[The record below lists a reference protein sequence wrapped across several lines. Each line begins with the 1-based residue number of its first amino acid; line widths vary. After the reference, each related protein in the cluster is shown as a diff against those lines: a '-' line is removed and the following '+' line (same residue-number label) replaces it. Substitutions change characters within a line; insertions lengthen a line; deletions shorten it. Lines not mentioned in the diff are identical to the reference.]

1 MSEEE
6 KDVIGE
12 ILKKADSSIA
22 GVFAELNYAEFVAE
36 QQIEMLEEDLGIL
49 KTKMHLLRTAC
60 DFNVR
65 LPSHLSDLVL
75 KESGDVSDITAERQV
90 ISQEEAEK
98 RFPKL
103 KDLAETKLRNMKE
116 SMDAKL
122 AQRLKDSLEP
132 EFFKEAI
139 KPLFEYVNG
148 KGCLDMV
155 GGMAPEIGKNAF
167 AIQPGTFEWALI
179 QMKVGK
185 DVRRPEWISGECL
198 EKRNTFIIYCEPKCH
213 RSSHWYPKCHD
224 LTATDWQIVT

>member
-36 QQIEMLEEDLGIL
+36 RQIEMLEEDLGIL

-139 KPLFEYVNG
+139 KPS
-148 KGCLDMV
+148 
-155 GGMAPEIGKNAF
+155 PEIGKNAF